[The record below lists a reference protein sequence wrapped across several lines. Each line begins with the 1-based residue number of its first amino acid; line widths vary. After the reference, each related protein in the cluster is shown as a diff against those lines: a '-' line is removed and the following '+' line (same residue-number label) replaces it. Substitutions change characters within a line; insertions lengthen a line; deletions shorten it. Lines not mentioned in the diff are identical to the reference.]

1 VRVIA
6 APTKE
11 DLEDKGK
18 KAAIEV
24 RRTGS
29 WLLRRLGAGDAPP
42 LGDDDDDADG
52 YGDEEEFQN
61 GGAASRIAHPTR
73 MVKDA
78 AGAVDG
84 LTLAQ
89 RGLLMV
95 VCVAIML
102 EPAKAIRED
111 ALWAHLHAADPERFP
126 TDVGRG
132 AWTLAWPELLGA
144 TVELPCACAVC
155 PVRCVLCWIRSAGG
169 CCHRHCTMRT
179 RVRCSL
185 PL

>member
-11 DLEDKGK
+11 DLEEKDKK
-18 KAAIEV
+18 SAIPV
-24 RRTGS
+24 RRTSS
-29 WLLRRLGAGDAPP
+29 WLLRRLGAGRAPP
-42 LGDDDDDADG
+42 LGDADADADG
-52 YGDEEEFQN
+52 HGDEEFQD
-61 GGAASRIAHPTR
+61 GLASSRIAHPSR
-73 MVKDA
+73 MAMDA
-78 AGAVDG
+78 AGSVDG

-126 TDVGRG
+126 MDVGRG
-132 AWTLAWPELLGA
+132 ACTLSGPGLR
-144 TVELPCACAVC
+144 CAVLC
-155 PVRCVLCWIRSAGG
+155 CAVLC
-169 CCHRHCTMRT
+169 
-179 RVRCSL
+179 
-185 PL
+185 